1 MNLDEALT
9 KIAARLDLDAD
20 ELRTFADEDDVG
32 GYHSSPE
39 LAQWGMGSLWAVEG
53 KILYALVRAL
63 RPASV
68 LELGS
73 YYGCSTAHIEAALKK
88 NRKGN
93 LTAVDNQT
101 DGVAIQH
108 KPGKRVEVVN
118 EDGIAYLKKTRTSYD
133 LIFEDLSP
141 HSADVTAQAW
151 EYGVKRLADD
161 GVMVSHDAMHF
172 VVGEQVRAGI
182 QQAGIENP
190 LTLLVEPSDCGLAV
204 WRNG

>member
-1 MNLDEALT
+1 MNLDEALA
-9 KIAARLDLDAD
+9 KIAARHDLDAD

-32 GYHSSPE
+32 GYHSDPA
-39 LAQWGMGSLWAVEG
+39 LAQWGMGSIWAVEG
-53 KILYALVRAL
+53 KILYAIVRAL

-73 YYGCSTAHIEAALKK
+73 YHGCSTAHIEAALKK

-93 LTAVDNQT
+93 LTAVDDQT
-101 DGVAIQH
+101 DGVTMQY

-118 EDGIAYLKKTRTSYD
+118 EDGIAYLKKTRTTYD
-133 LIFEDLSP
+133 LIFEDLS
-141 HSADVTAQAW
+141 HEVAVTAQAW
-151 EYGVKRLADD
+151 EYGVKRLADG
-161 GVMVSHDAMHF
+161 GVMISHDAMHF
-172 VVGEQVRAGI
+172 VVGEQVQAGI